1 MTRCDPV
8 TDGAGDGASAAA
20 GVHRHQQR
28 RERRLLE
35 LVEPDI
41 HVGVV
46 LGAVERLPPVVGDL
60 LQAPLRHIG
69 EPREVQGHAKQAGKC
84 PARENIPEQRVF
96 AFGFPK
102 SELRVGTKC
111 PRCKQSASPSRTL
124 SVYPR
129 S

>member
-1 MTRCDPV
+1 MA
-8 TDGAGDGASAAA
+8 DGAGDGASAAL

-46 LGAVERLPPVVGDL
+46 LGAVERLPPVVRDLGDL

-69 EPREVQGHAKQAGKC
+69 EPREVQGHPKRTGSNSHRQ
-84 PARENIPEQRVF
+84 NIPGARVF
-96 AFGFPK
+96 AFGFAK
-102 SELRVGTKC
+102 SELRLV
-111 PRCKQSASPSRTL
+111 PNAPSSRRSRRARC
-124 SVYPR
+124 SVLVV
-129 S
+129 